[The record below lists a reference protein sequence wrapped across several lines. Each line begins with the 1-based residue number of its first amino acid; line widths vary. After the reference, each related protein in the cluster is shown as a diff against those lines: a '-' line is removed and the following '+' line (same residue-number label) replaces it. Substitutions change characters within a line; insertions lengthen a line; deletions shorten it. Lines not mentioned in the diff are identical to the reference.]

1 MWNKIRNIFR
11 KQEVASSNMDT
22 NQAAEKE
29 YTKNDVN
36 PHYKS
41 ILTTDETPYQNDLC
55 ECEQTKFPLAIA
67 IYKLRKDCGEEFM
80 RSQTVLNALGDY
92 KAFDGCQPAR
102 AIFKVLYTEG
112 FYFDFINLPI
122 SSNWINEI
130 KKISNRVSN
139 QFGYKEELI
148 DRVLANILLGFG
160 KCSVS
165 EVQSLITEMNN
176 ATTIELDTVPTEKDY
191 NSIQLKID
199 SNDVKSSSLS
209 TNLNKDL
216 LFDDAVRLI
225 VDYNTATISFL
236 QRRFNIGYNRACR
249 IMDELE
255 QAGIVGPALGG
266 KPRAILVRTSKDNN
280 SKQSSNTLSDSTSQQ
295 SNKDIYCSSTSHI
308 VFLGKEL
315 GCKENEM
322 SNHLENRGFKHIGF
336 SYDGTRAEFSG
347 PFLSDSDS
355 IVAIWKTPKTK
366 VVWRIEIRLKV
377 PISIIREI
385 YLKKYA
391 IEKLDYS
398 ATNFQC
404 KLPLGTIYVRENSKN
419 STTIEYEDNESF
431 KQRQFEIN
439 EGKRIEDQLA
449 IQKRNEIINR
459 ASLDEI

>member
-1 MWNKIRNIFR
+1 MWNNIRNIFR

-130 KKISNRVSN
+130 KKISNRLSN
-139 QFGYKEELI
+139 QFGFKEELVNQ
-148 DRVLANILLGFG
+148 VLSNILLGFG
-160 KCSVS
+160 KCSIS
-165 EVQSLITEMNN
+165 EVHSLIAEMK
-176 ATTIELDTVPTEKDY
+176 TTIELDTVPNEKD
-191 NSIQLKID
+191 NNNIQLKKD
-199 SNDVKSSSLS
+199 FNDDNSSSLS
-209 TNLNKDL
+209 TILNKDI
-216 LFDDAVRLI
+216 LFDDAARLI
-225 VDYNTATISFL
+225 VDYNTATTSFL
-236 QRRFNIGYNRACR
+236 QRRFNIGYNRASK
-249 IMDELE
+249 IMDQLE

-266 KPRAILVRTSKDNN
+266 KPRTILVHRTKETD

-295 SNKDIYCSSTSHI
+295 SNKNIHCSSTSHI

-336 SYDGTRAEFSG
+336 SYDGTRAEYSG

-355 IVAIWKTPKTK
+355 VVAIWKTPKTK
-366 VVWRIEIRLKV
+366 VVWRIEIRVKV
-377 PISIIREI
+377 PIGIIREI

-398 ATNFQC
+398 DTNFQC

-439 EGKRIEDQLA
+439 EKKRIEDQLA
-449 IQKRNEIINR
+449 IKKRNEIINR
-459 ASLDEI
+459 AILDEI